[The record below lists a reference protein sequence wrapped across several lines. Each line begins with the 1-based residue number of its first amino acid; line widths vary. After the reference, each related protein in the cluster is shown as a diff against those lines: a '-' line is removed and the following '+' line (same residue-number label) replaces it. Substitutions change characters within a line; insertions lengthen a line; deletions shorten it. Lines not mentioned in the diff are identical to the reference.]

1 MNVRTLMMYLSRLPQ
16 DAQVSVRLYT
26 DDGESHG
33 VGSIEDIE
41 HTLEDIVTII
51 AVD

>member
-33 VGSIEDIE
+33 VGSIEDIKQDD
-41 HTLEDIVTII
+41 DIVTII